1 MSQEQQTQDTNVNS
15 VFGLTAEQTWLLY
28 CCQYTI
34 IFQQYHAESNS
45 DKKERKKLWMEK
57 WVKAT
62 NNTLVNE
69 FRFNDELTIVNSS
82 LSKRRQEIQQST
94 PSTAW
99 KYLILLES
107 VVFRP
112 YFALGIEKED
122 AKLVKRLIVNKDQH
136 RKTLENIAEILGVDK
151 SYIEKFSKSHKEAL
165 KRLGGDRVWK
175 IIAFSAGA
183 AILTVIAVLTFQPAI
198 IAILAPILAPGLHGA
213 AATAAVLAALGGGS
227 IAAGGLGMAGGV
239 AVLVGGG
246 ALIGSGAGSSVAM
259 ALFKKSPVFT
269 LSQAAKMEVV
279 LKEIVLGI
287 QNDVKMFQA
296 ILLKQQEQIAR
307 MRAELINMKNDNEKN
322 KEDIKNLKKSIEIL
336 EKLCKI
342 Q

>member
-1 MSQEQQTQDTNVNS
+1 
-15 VFGLTAEQTWLLY
+15 
-28 CCQYTI
+28 
-34 IFQQYHAESNS
+34 
-45 DKKERKKLWMEK
+45 
-57 WVKAT
+57 
-62 NNTLVNE
+62 
-69 FRFNDELTIVNSS
+69 
-82 LSKRRQEIQQST
+82 
-94 PSTAW
+94 
-99 KYLILLES
+99 
-107 VVFRP
+107 
-112 YFALGIEKED
+112 
-122 AKLVKRLIVNKDQH
+122 
-136 RKTLENIAEILGVDK
+136 
-151 SYIEKFSKSHKEAL
+151 
-165 KRLGGDRVWK
+165 
-175 IIAFSAGA
+175 
-183 AILTVIAVLTFQPAI
+183 
-198 IAILAPILAPGLHGA
+198 
-213 AATAAVLAALGGGS
+213 
-227 IAAGGLGMAGGV
+227 MAGGV

-259 ALFKKSPVFT
+259 ALFKKAPVFT

>member
-1 MSQEQQTQDTNVNS
+1 MAQEQQTQDMNVNS

-34 IFQQYHAESNS
+34 IFQQYYAENNAE
-45 DKKERKKLWMEK
+45 KKERKKLWMEK

-62 NNTLVNE
+62 NDILINE
-69 FRFNDELTIVNSS
+69 FRCNNGLTIAKNT
-82 LSKRRQEIQQST
+82 LSKRCQEIQQST

-112 YFALGIEKED
+112 YFALGGEKED
-122 AKLVKRLIVNKDQH
+122 AKLVKRLTVNKDQH
-136 RKTLENIAEILGVDK
+136 GKTLEDIAELLGIDK
-151 SYIEKFSKSHKEAL
+151 SYIGKFSKGHKDAL

-175 IIAFSAGA
+175 IIAVSVSS
-183 AILTVIAVLTFQPAI
+183 AILLVLAVLTFQPEI

-227 IAAGGLGMAGGV
+227 IAAGGFGMAGGV

-246 ALIGSGAGSSVAM
+246 ALIGGGAGSSVSM
-259 ALFKKSPVFT
+259 ILFKESSAFT

-322 KEDIKNLKKSIEIL
+322 KKDIKNMKESIEIL